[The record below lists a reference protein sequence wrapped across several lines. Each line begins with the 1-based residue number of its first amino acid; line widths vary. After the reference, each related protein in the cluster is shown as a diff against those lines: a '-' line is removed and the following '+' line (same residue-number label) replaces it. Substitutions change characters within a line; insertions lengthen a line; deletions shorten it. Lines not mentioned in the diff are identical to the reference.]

1 MYDRQPPVREF
12 NSSRVPPGSMPP
24 WADQEQIKMQ
34 AAPAGAA
41 IGQTT
46 AGSEIQRELETARAC
61 ASLMSNL
68 LNDLL
73 DKLGPVLSGP
83 LPVPVPVKHQ
93 SCKSPLTKALQ
104 QLTIHQEANVDTIR
118 SLLNRICL

>member
-1 MYDRQPPVREF
+1 MHHHPVYTNPPLTGGA
-12 NSSRVPPGSMPP
+12 SLKDMPP
-24 WADQEQIKMQ
+24 WANQEQIKMQ
-34 AAPAGAA
+34 AAPAGMA

-61 ASLMSNL
+61 ASLVSNL
-68 LNDLL
+68 LNDLS

-83 LPVPVPVKHQ
+83 LPVPVPEARP
-93 SCKSPLTKALQ
+93 SCESPLAEALQ
-104 QLTIHQEANVDTIR
+104 QLTIHQEANADTIR